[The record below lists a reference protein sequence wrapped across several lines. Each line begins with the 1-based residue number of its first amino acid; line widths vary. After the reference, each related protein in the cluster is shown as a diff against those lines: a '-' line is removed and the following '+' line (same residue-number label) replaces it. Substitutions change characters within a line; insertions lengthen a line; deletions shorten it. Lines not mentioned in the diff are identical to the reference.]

1 MEEDPSFSDESFDLS
16 EIEGSSGD
24 GLVFLHDGTKLTDTS
39 LVKIKKYDFTNP
51 IVLSDA
57 DLSKLKTKSEQF
69 VYYLAGHL
77 SMFLRTEFNLE
88 LEDLNAD
95 LYANFTNS
103 VKTPSCVTMFKL
115 QELNGVCL
123 LDVNSHL
130 SATVVDRI
138 LGGRGST
145 NPEERGLTDI
155 EKALVE
161 DFNQIIL
168 EEWCKQWDSTMRL
181 SPSIIGTESSGKF
194 LQTSPADA
202 MMLILS
208 MEASFGDVSGPMR
221 IAVPYYTL
229 EPVVSRLLSMASA
242 KDDKKSVPLRW
253 HDVYDDIPVD
263 VSAEWDAFELTLR
276 DLSNLEVDDVI
287 EMSPSLIG
295 ETKLRIE
302 NRTCFIGE
310 IGLEGDQVAF
320 QVNESIAD
328 AVKLIGKIMDSKKMD
343 IVMDVKVSVTV
354 QLGTAELPMKEVVE
368 LSPGAQI
375 QLKQNAKDPVSLLVN
390 GKLIAHGEVVVV
402 DDKFGLKITEI
413 VDSPS

>member
-1 MEEDPSFSDESFDLS
+1 MSTEPNFSDESFDIDELEVDSSDSPVFRFDGERFTDLS
-16 EIEGSSGD
+16 S
-24 GLVFLHDGTKLTDTS
+24 VN
-39 LVKIKKYDFTNP
+39 IKKYDFTNP

-57 DLSKLKTKSEQF
+57 DFGKIRTKAEQF
-69 VYYLAGHL
+69 VYYLSGHL

-88 LEDLNAD
+88 LEDLTAD
-95 LYANFTNS
+95 LYSNFTHS
-103 VKTPSCVTMFKL
+103 IKSPSCVTMFKL

-168 EEWCKQWDSTMRL
+168 EEWSKQWHQTMVL
-181 SPSIIGTESSGKF
+181 NPSIIGTESTGKF
-194 LQTSPADA
+194 LQTSPPDA

-208 MEASFGDVSGPMR
+208 MEASFGDVSGPIR

-229 EPVVSRLLSMASA
+229 EPVVSRLLTAVSVS
-242 KDDKKSVPLRW
+242 DKKPVKPTRW
-253 HDVYDDIPVD
+253 HEIYDAIPVD
-263 VSAEWDAFELTLR
+263 VSAEWDAFELSLK

-287 EMSPSLIG
+287 ELNPEMVN
-295 ETKLRIE
+295 ETMLRIE

-310 IGLEGDQVAF
+310 IGLEGGQVAF
-320 QVNESIAD
+320 QVNQSMDE
-328 AVKLIGKIMDSKKMD
+328 AVKLIGKK
-343 IVMDVKVSVTV
+343 
-354 QLGTAELPMKEVVE
+354 
-368 LSPGAQI
+368 
-375 QLKQNAKDPVSLLVN
+375 
-390 GKLIAHGEVVVV
+390 HG
-402 DDKFGLKITEI
+402 
-413 VDSPS
+413 

>member
-1 MEEDPSFSDESFDLS
+1 MPEDTKFEDESFDLS
-16 EIEGSSGD
+16 EIEGTSGQPI
-24 GLVFLHDGTKLTDTS
+24 FLHDGTKILDS
-39 LVKIKKYDFTNP
+39 SGISSKKYDFTNP

-69 VYYLAGHL
+69 AYYLAGHL

-88 LEDLNAD
+88 LEDLTAD
-95 LYANFTNS
+95 LYSNFTQS
-103 VKTPSCVTMFKL
+103 IKTPSCVSMFKM

-168 EEWCKQWDSTMRL
+168 QEWCKQWESTMSL
-181 SPSIIGTESSGKF
+181 TPSIIGSESSGKF

-202 MMLILS
+202 MMLIMS

-221 IAVPYYTL
+221 IAVPYYTM
-229 EPVVSRLLSMASA
+229 EPVLSRLLASVSSEET
-242 KDDKKSVPLRW
+242 KTTRPPRW
-253 HDVYDDIPVD
+253 HEVYDNIPVQ

-276 DLSNLEVDDVI
+276 DLSNLEVDDII
-287 EMSPSLIG
+287 EMDSALI
-295 ETKLRIE
+295 ENTKLRIE
-302 NRTCFIGE
+302 SRTCFTGE
-310 IGLEGDQVAF
+310 VGLEGDQVAF
-320 QVNESIAD
+320 QVNESITD
-328 AVKLIGKIMDSKKMD
+328 ALKMIGK
-343 IVMDVKVSVTV
+343 
-354 QLGTAELPMKEVVE
+354 
-368 LSPGAQI
+368 
-375 QLKQNAKDPVSLLVN
+375 N
-390 GKLIAHGEVVVV
+390 HG
-402 DDKFGLKITEI
+402 
-413 VDSPS
+413 

>member
-1 MEEDPSFSDESFDLS
+1 MENDPNFSDESFDLS
-16 EIEGSSGD
+16 EIEGQGSG
-24 GLVFLHDGTKLTDTS
+24 GSLFLHDGTKLSDPS
-39 LVKIKKYDFTNP
+39 SVKVKKYDFTNP

-57 DLSKLKTKSEQF
+57 DLSKLRTKSEQF

-88 LEDLNAD
+88 LEDLTAD
-95 LYANFTNS
+95 LYANFTHS
-103 VKTPSCVTMFKL
+103 VKNPSCVTMFKL

-168 EEWCKQWDSTMRL
+168 EEWCKQWDGALQLNPT
-181 SPSIIGTESSGKF
+181 IIGTESTGKF

-202 MMLILS
+202 MMLVLS

-229 EPVVSRLLSMASA
+229 EPVVSRLLATVSTKEERQTA
-242 KDDKKSVPLRW
+242 PPRW
-253 HDVYDDIPVD
+253 HNVYDDIPVA

-287 EMSPSLIG
+287 EMSPSLIDD
-295 ETKLRIE
+295 TKLRIE

-320 QVNESIAD
+320 QVNESIAE
-328 AVKLIGKIMDSKKMD
+328 AVKLIGK
-343 IVMDVKVSVTV
+343 
-354 QLGTAELPMKEVVE
+354 
-368 LSPGAQI
+368 
-375 QLKQNAKDPVSLLVN
+375 N
-390 GKLIAHGEVVVV
+390 HG
-402 DDKFGLKITEI
+402 
-413 VDSPS
+413 

>member
-1 MEEDPSFSDESFDLS
+1 MENDPNFSDESFDLS
-16 EIEGSSGD
+16 EIESQGSSGA
-24 GLVFLHDGTKLTDTS
+24 VFLHDGTKLSDPS
-39 LVKIKKYDFTNP
+39 SVKIKKYDFTNP

-88 LEDLNAD
+88 LEDLTAD
-95 LYANFTNS
+95 LYANFTHS
-103 VKTPSCVTMFKL
+103 VKTPSCITMFKL

-168 EEWCKQWDSTMRL
+168 EEWCKQWEGSIQL
-181 SPSIIGTESSGKF
+181 NPSIIGTESTGKF

-202 MMLILS
+202 MMLVLS

-229 EPVVSRLLSMASA
+229 EPVVSRLLATA
-242 KDDKKSVPLRW
+242 ATKEEKQSVPPRW
-253 HDVYDDIPVD
+253 HNVYDEIPVA
-263 VSAEWDAFELTLR
+263 VSAEWDAFQLTLR
-276 DLSNLEVDDVI
+276 DLSNLDVDDVI
-287 EMSPSLIG
+287 ELSASLV
-295 ETKLRIE
+295 EDTKLRIE

-320 QVNESIAD
+320 QVNESIAE
-328 AVKLIGKIMDSKKMD
+328 AVKLIGK
-343 IVMDVKVSVTV
+343 
-354 QLGTAELPMKEVVE
+354 
-368 LSPGAQI
+368 
-375 QLKQNAKDPVSLLVN
+375 N
-390 GKLIAHGEVVVV
+390 HG
-402 DDKFGLKITEI
+402 
-413 VDSPS
+413 

>member
-1 MEEDPSFSDESFDLS
+1 MENDPNFSDESFDLS
-16 EIEGSSGD
+16 EIESQSSG
-24 GLVFLHDGTKLTDTS
+24 GAVFLHDGTKLSDPS
-39 LVKIKKYDFTNP
+39 SVKIKKYDFTNP

-57 DLSKLKTKSEQF
+57 DLSKLRTKSEQF

-88 LEDLNAD
+88 LEELTAD
-95 LYANFTNS
+95 LYANFTHS
-103 VKTPSCVTMFKL
+103 VKTPSCITMFKL

-168 EEWCKQWDSTMRL
+168 GEWCKQWEGSIQL
-181 SPSIIGTESSGKF
+181 NPSIIGTESTGKF

-202 MMLILS
+202 MMLVLS

-229 EPVVSRLLSMASA
+229 EPVVSRLLASTVS
-242 KDDKKSVPLRW
+242 KEEKQSLPPRW
-253 HDVYDDIPVD
+253 HNVYDEIPVA
-263 VSAEWDAFELTLR
+263 VSAEWDAFELSLR

-287 EMSPSLIG
+287 EMSPSLV
-295 ETKLRIE
+295 EDTKLRIE

-310 IGLEGDQVAF
+310 IGLEGNQVAF
-320 QVNESIAD
+320 QVNESIAE
-328 AVKLIGKIMDSKKMD
+328 AVKLIGK
-343 IVMDVKVSVTV
+343 
-354 QLGTAELPMKEVVE
+354 
-368 LSPGAQI
+368 
-375 QLKQNAKDPVSLLVN
+375 N
-390 GKLIAHGEVVVV
+390 HG
-402 DDKFGLKITEI
+402 
-413 VDSPS
+413 

>member
-1 MEEDPSFSDESFDLS
+1 MSSESNFKDESFDISELQGGSGEQPVFNCDGEKITDLS
-16 EIEGSSGD
+16 SVS
-24 GLVFLHDGTKLTDTS
+24 
-39 LVKIKKYDFTNP
+39 IKKYDFTNP

-88 LEDLNAD
+88 LEDLTAD
-95 LYANFTNS
+95 LYSNFTQSIKN
-103 VKTPSCVTMFKL
+103 PSCITMFKL

-168 EEWCKQWDSTMRL
+168 EEWCKPWHNTMSL
-181 SPSIIGTESSGKF
+181 TPSIIGTESSGKF
-194 LQTSPADA
+194 LQTSPSDA
-202 MMLILS
+202 MMLIMS

-229 EPVVSRLLSMASA
+229 EPVVSRLLTAVSAS
-242 KDDKKSVPLRW
+242 DKVANKPPRW
-253 HDVYDDIPVD
+253 HEIYDEIPVA

-287 EMSPSLIG
+287 EMSPSLI
-295 ETKLRIE
+295 EKTNLRIE
-302 NRTCFIGE
+302 GRTCFVGE

-320 QVNESIAD
+320 QVNESIVE
-328 AVKLIGKIMDSKKMD
+328 AVKLIGKK
-343 IVMDVKVSVTV
+343 
-354 QLGTAELPMKEVVE
+354 
-368 LSPGAQI
+368 
-375 QLKQNAKDPVSLLVN
+375 
-390 GKLIAHGEVVVV
+390 HG
-402 DDKFGLKITEI
+402 
-413 VDSPS
+413 

>member
-1 MEEDPSFSDESFDLS
+1 MENDPNFSDESFDLS
-16 EIEGSSGD
+16 EIESQGSSGA
-24 GLVFLHDGTKLTDTS
+24 VFLHDGTKLSDPST
-39 LVKIKKYDFTNP
+39 VKVKKYDFTNP

-88 LEDLNAD
+88 LEGLTAD
-95 LYANFTNS
+95 LYANFTHS

-168 EEWCKQWDSTMRL
+168 EEWCKQWESSIQL
-181 SPSIIGTESSGKF
+181 NPSIIGTESTGKF

-202 MMLILS
+202 MMLVLS

-229 EPVVSRLLSMASA
+229 EPVVSRLLATTVS
-242 KDDKKSVPLRW
+242 KEEKPSVPPRW
-253 HDVYDDIPVD
+253 HNVYDEIPVA
-263 VSAEWDAFELTLR
+263 VSAEWDAFQLSLR

-287 EMSPSLIG
+287 EMSPSLV
-295 ETKLRIE
+295 EDTKLRIE

-320 QVNESIAD
+320 QVNESIAE
-328 AVKLIGKIMDSKKMD
+328 AVKLIGK
-343 IVMDVKVSVTV
+343 
-354 QLGTAELPMKEVVE
+354 
-368 LSPGAQI
+368 
-375 QLKQNAKDPVSLLVN
+375 N
-390 GKLIAHGEVVVV
+390 HG
-402 DDKFGLKITEI
+402 
-413 VDSPS
+413 

>member
-1 MEEDPSFSDESFDLS
+1 MAQDPNFSDESFDLS
-16 EIEGSSGD
+16 EIEGQGSG
-24 GLVFLHDGTKLTDTS
+24 GSLFLHDGTKLSDPS
-39 LVKIKKYDFTNP
+39 SVKVKKYDFTNP

-57 DLSKLKTKSEQF
+57 DLSKLRTKSEQF

-88 LEDLNAD
+88 LEDLTAD
-95 LYANFTNS
+95 LYANFTHS
-103 VKTPSCVTMFKL
+103 VKNPSCITMFKL

-168 EEWCKQWDSTMRL
+168 EEWCKQWDSTL
-181 SPSIIGTESSGKF
+181 QLNPTIIGTESTGKF

-202 MMLILS
+202 MMLVLS

-229 EPVVSRLLSMASA
+229 EPVVSRLLATVSTKEEKQTA
-242 KDDKKSVPLRW
+242 PPRW
-253 HDVYDDIPVD
+253 HNVYDEIPVA

-287 EMSPSLIG
+287 EMSPSLIDD
-295 ETKLRIE
+295 TKLRIE

-320 QVNESIAD
+320 QVNESIAE
-328 AVKLIGKIMDSKKMD
+328 AVKLIGK
-343 IVMDVKVSVTV
+343 
-354 QLGTAELPMKEVVE
+354 
-368 LSPGAQI
+368 
-375 QLKQNAKDPVSLLVN
+375 N
-390 GKLIAHGEVVVV
+390 HG
-402 DDKFGLKITEI
+402 
-413 VDSPS
+413 

>member
-1 MEEDPSFSDESFDLS
+1 MSEDTKFEDESFDLS
-16 EIEGSSGD
+16 EIEGTSGQPI
-24 GLVFLHDGTKLTDTS
+24 FLHDGTKILDSSGITS
-39 LVKIKKYDFTNP
+39 KKYDFTNP

-69 VYYLAGHL
+69 AYYLAGHL

-88 LEDLNAD
+88 LDDLTAD
-95 LYANFTNS
+95 LYSNFTQS
-103 VKTPSCVTMFKL
+103 IKTPSCVSMFKM

-168 EEWCKQWDSTMRL
+168 QEWCKQWESTMSL
-181 SPSIIGTESSGKF
+181 TPSIIGSESSGKF

-202 MMLILS
+202 MMLIMS

-221 IAVPYYTL
+221 IAVPYYTM
-229 EPVVSRLLSMASA
+229 EPVLSRLLASA
-242 KDDKKSVPLRW
+242 SSEETKTTRPPRW
-253 HDVYDDIPVD
+253 HEVYDNIPVR
-263 VSAEWDAFELTLR
+263 VSAEWDAFELSLR
-276 DLSNLEVDDVI
+276 DLSNLEVDDII
-287 EMSPSLIG
+287 EMDSALI
-295 ETKLRIE
+295 EKTKLRIE
-302 NRTCFIGE
+302 NRTCFTGE

-320 QVNESIAD
+320 QVNESITD
-328 AVKLIGKIMDSKKMD
+328 ALKMIGK
-343 IVMDVKVSVTV
+343 
-354 QLGTAELPMKEVVE
+354 
-368 LSPGAQI
+368 
-375 QLKQNAKDPVSLLVN
+375 N
-390 GKLIAHGEVVVV
+390 HG
-402 DDKFGLKITEI
+402 
-413 VDSPS
+413 

>member
-1 MEEDPSFSDESFDLS
+1 MANDPNFSDESFDLS
-16 EIEGSSGD
+16 EIEGQGSG
-24 GLVFLHDGTKLTDTS
+24 GSLFLHDGTKLSDPS
-39 LVKIKKYDFTNP
+39 SVKVKKYDFTNP

-57 DLSKLKTKSEQF
+57 DLSKLRTKSEQF

-95 LYANFTNS
+95 LYANFTHS
-103 VKTPSCVTMFKL
+103 VKNPSCITMFKL

-168 EEWCKQWDSTMRL
+168 EEWCKQWDSTL
-181 SPSIIGTESSGKF
+181 QLNPTIIGTESTGKF

-202 MMLILS
+202 MMLVLS

-229 EPVVSRLLSMASA
+229 EPVVSRLLATVSTKEEKQTA
-242 KDDKKSVPLRW
+242 PPRW
-253 HDVYDDIPVD
+253 HNVYDEIPVA

-287 EMSPSLIG
+287 EMSPSLIDD
-295 ETKLRIE
+295 TKLRIE

-320 QVNESIAD
+320 QVNESIAE
-328 AVKLIGKIMDSKKMD
+328 AVKLIGK
-343 IVMDVKVSVTV
+343 
-354 QLGTAELPMKEVVE
+354 
-368 LSPGAQI
+368 
-375 QLKQNAKDPVSLLVN
+375 N
-390 GKLIAHGEVVVV
+390 HG
-402 DDKFGLKITEI
+402 
-413 VDSPS
+413 